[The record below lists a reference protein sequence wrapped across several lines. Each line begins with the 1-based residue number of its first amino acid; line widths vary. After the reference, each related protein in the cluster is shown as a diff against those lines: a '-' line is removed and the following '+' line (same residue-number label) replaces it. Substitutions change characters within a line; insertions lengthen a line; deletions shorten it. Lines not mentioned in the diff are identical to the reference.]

1 MVKQLPFA
9 HSIPG
14 HRKHIMAVGSHTMWM
29 DIAMHDTGS
38 LGHTLQIILP
48 RYWENLALGCVEV
61 LCS

>member
-1 MVKQLPFA
+1 
-9 HSIPG
+9 
-14 HRKHIMAVGSHTMWM
+14 MAVGSHTMWM

-48 RYWENLALGCVEV
+48 RYWVNLALGCVEV